1 MLKSICRNYILIF
14 NFPSIDIRDIKM
26 DNIIFNFEKMQKL
39 FLYKIALIVLGIF
52 TYIFI
57 WINKLLIYSRYKQSH
72 TDEYNADDIET
83 LKKEYYLHI
92 EKEIEILGKKNITDS
107 EKKERVNKYIEK
119 IQRLRD
125 KNRNDK
131 FKSNFTDSVILRK
144 LLENKIFFIYSIIF
158 SFPMY
163 ILLYIF
169 SCWYMK
175 YIFERIVMMVF
186 VMLGVIFLVFTIL
199 YTSPMDSALNILGQ
213 DATREQIEAFNKSYG
228 LDKPYIEQLFNAFK
242 NIITFN
248 LGKSYVGNEDIFSAI
263 ARKFPVTLS
272 IAFLSLLLAII
283 IAIPAGIISSI
294 KQYSLFDYVFMLFA
308 LIGLSIPNF
317 WIGLIFILNFS
328 ININLLPSTFSAGDL
343 KSYIMPVIVLGTG
356 LSASVA
362 RMTRASMLEIK
373 NSDFVLTA
381 RSKGLNENI
390 VIFRH
395 IFKNALIPIIT
406 VVGMQLGSILGGA
419 AVTEK
424 VFNISGIGSYIVDKQ
439 FIPDIPAVLAGVVY
453 MSIAVSIVNLIVD
466 ILYAFLDPRIKS
478 SMKNY

>member
-1 MLKSICRNYILIF
+1 MNNIVFSI
-14 NFPSIDIRDIKM
+14 SS
-26 DNIIFNFEKMQKL
+26 NFEKMQKI
-39 FLYKIALIVLGIF
+39 FLYKAALIILGIF
-52 TYIFI
+52 TYIAL
-57 WINKLLIYSRYKQSH
+57 WIRKFFIYSKYKKSNSYKAI
-72 TDEYNADDIET
+72 DDYADDEIEI
-83 LKKEYYLHI
+83 KEKEYYLHI
-92 EKEIEILGKKNITDS
+92 EKEIEILGKKIS
-107 EKKERVNKYIEK
+107 EEDKKERVKKYIEQLK
-119 IQRLRD
+119 KERN
-125 KNRNDK
+125 KNKYKK
-131 FKSNFTDSVILRK
+131 FKESFTNSAVLSSM
-144 LLENKIFFIYSIIF
+144 LENKIFFVYSIIF

-163 ILLYIF
+163 ILIYIY
-169 SCWYMK
+169 SHWYMK
-175 YIFERIVMMVF
+175 YIFERLMMMIF

-199 YTSPMDSALNILGQ
+199 YISPMDSALNILGQ
-213 DATREQIEAFNKSYG
+213 DATKEQIEAFNKSYG

-248 LGKSYVGNEDIFSAI
+248 LGKSYVGNEDIFLAI

-272 IAFLSLLLAII
+272 ISFLSLLLAII

-294 KQYSLFDYVFMLFA
+294 KQYSLFDYIFMLFA

-317 WIGLIFILNFS
+317 WIGLILILNFS
-328 ININLLPSTFSAGDL
+328 INLNLLPSTFSIGDL

-356 LSASVA
+356 FSASIA

-373 NSDFVLTA
+373 NADFVLTA
-381 RSKGLNENI
+381 RSKGLNENV

-395 IFKNALIPIIT
+395 ILKNALIPIIT
-406 VVGMQLGSILGGA
+406 AAGMQLGAVLGGA

-453 MSIAVSIVNLIVD
+453 VSVVVSVVNLAVD

-478 SMKNY
+478 NMKNY

>member
-1 MLKSICRNYILIF
+1 
-14 NFPSIDIRDIKM
+14 M
-26 DNIIFNFEKMQKL
+26 DNIIFSIINNFEKMQRI
-39 FLYKIALIVLGIF
+39 FLYRIAVIILGIF

-57 WINKLLIYSRYKQSH
+57 WCKKFFLYGRYKKSHSYQSFNLDND
-72 TDEYNADDIET
+72 TQYQE
-83 LKKEYYLHI
+83 KEYYQHI
-92 EKEIEILGKKNITDS
+92 EKEIEILGKKIS
-107 EKKERVNKYIEK
+107 EAEKKERVKKYIEEQKK
-119 IQRLRD
+119 IKEKERD
-125 KNRNDK
+125 AK
-131 FKSNFTDSVILRK
+131 FKSNFTDSAVLRS
-144 LLENKIFFIYSIIF
+144 LLENKIFFVYSIIF

-163 ILLYIF
+163 ILIYLF
-169 SCWYMK
+169 SKWYMK
-175 YIFERIVMMVF
+175 YIFERLVMMIF

-199 YTSPMDSALNILGQ
+199 YISPMDSALNILGQ

-242 NIITFN
+242 NIITFD

-272 IAFLSLLLAII
+272 IAFLSLLLAVI
-283 IAIPAGIISSI
+283 IAVPAGIISSI
-294 KQYSLFDYVFMLFA
+294 KQYSLFDYLFMLFA

-317 WIGLIFILNFS
+317 WIGLILILNFS
-328 ININLLPSTFSAGDL
+328 INMNLLPSTFSVGDF

-373 NSDFVLTA
+373 SSDFVLTA

-453 MSIAVSIVNLIVD
+453 VSIVVSIVNLIVD

-478 SMKNY
+478 NMKNY

>member
-1 MLKSICRNYILIF
+1 MNNIVFSI
-14 NFPSIDIRDIKM
+14 SS
-26 DNIIFNFEKMQKL
+26 NFEKMQKI
-39 FLYKIALIVLGIF
+39 FLYKAALIILGIF
-52 TYIFI
+52 TYIAL
-57 WINKLLIYSRYKQSH
+57 WIRKFFIYSKYKKSNFYKAI
-72 TDEYNADDIET
+72 DDYADDEIEI
-83 LKKEYYLHI
+83 KEKEYYLHI
-92 EKEIEILGKKNITDS
+92 EKEIEILGKKIS
-107 EKKERVNKYIEK
+107 EEDKKERVKKYIEQLK
-119 IQRLRD
+119 KERN
-125 KNRNDK
+125 KNKYKK
-131 FKSNFTDSVILRK
+131 FKESFTNSAVLSSM
-144 LLENKIFFIYSIIF
+144 LENKIFFVYSIIF

-163 ILLYIF
+163 ILIYIY
-169 SCWYMK
+169 SHWYMK
-175 YIFERIVMMVF
+175 YIFERLMMMIF
-186 VMLGVIFLVFTIL
+186 VMFGVIFLVFTIL
-199 YTSPMDSALNILGQ
+199 YISPMDSALNILGQ
-213 DATREQIEAFNKSYG
+213 DATKEQIEAFNKSYG

-272 IAFLSLLLAII
+272 ISFLSLLLAII

-317 WIGLIFILNFS
+317 WIGLILILNFS
-328 ININLLPSTFSAGDL
+328 ININLLPSTFSVGDF

-373 NSDFVLTA
+373 SSDFVLTA

-439 FIPDIPAVLAGVVY
+439 FIPDIPAVLAGVVHV
-453 MSIAVSIVNLIVD
+453 SIVVSIVNLIVD

-478 SMKNY
+478 NMKNY

>member
-1 MLKSICRNYILIF
+1 
-14 NFPSIDIRDIKM
+14 M
-26 DNIIFNFEKMQKL
+26 DNIIFSIINNFEKMQKI
-39 FLYKIALIVLGIF
+39 FLYKIAVIILGIF

-57 WINKLLIYSRYKQSH
+57 WSKKFFLYSRYKKSH
-72 TDEYNADDIET
+72 SYKSFNLDNDTQYQE
-83 LKKEYYLHI
+83 KEYYQHI
-92 EKEIEILGKKNITDS
+92 EKEIEILGKKIS
-107 EKKERVNKYIEK
+107 EAEKKERVKKYIEEQKK
-119 IQRLRD
+119 IKE
-125 KNRNDK
+125 KNRDAK
-131 FKSNFTDSVILRK
+131 FKSNFTDSAVLRS
-144 LLENKIFFIYSIIF
+144 LLENKIFFVYSIIF

-163 ILLYIF
+163 ILIYLF
-169 SCWYMK
+169 SKWYMK
-175 YIFERIVMMVF
+175 YIFERLVMMIF

-199 YTSPMDSALNILGQ
+199 YISPMDSALNILGQ

-242 NIITFN
+242 NIITFD

-272 IAFLSLLLAII
+272 IAFLSLLLAVI
-283 IAIPAGIISSI
+283 IAVPAGIISSI
-294 KQYSLFDYVFMLFA
+294 KQYSLFDYLFMLFA

-317 WIGLIFILNFS
+317 WIGLILILNFS
-328 ININLLPSTFSAGDL
+328 INMNLLPSTFSVGDF

-373 NSDFVLTA
+373 SSDFVLTA

-453 MSIAVSIVNLIVD
+453 VSIVVSIVNLIVD

-478 SMKNY
+478 NMKNY